1 MTVDEFKI
9 EVPFEI
15 ITNWQEIVDIL
26 AEIIKVPA
34 GLIMKY
40 DDPEIV
46 VLVSSRSKGN
56 PYIRG
61 QSEKLWSSGL
71 YCETVIRTGKKLMVP
86 NALEDENWKD
96 NPDIKLDMISYLGY
110 PLNLPDGRPFG
121 TICVLDNKHN
131 SYSEIYENLIEKFSK
146 LIQVDLEIIY
156 ANQLMGDKNRKLLDY
171 IDELKTLREITPICS
186 NCKSIQGKDGQWHS
200 LEKYLSGNLKTDL
213 SHGICPKCLN
223 KLYPEVKNGN

>member
-1 MTVDEFKI
+1 MSVEKFKMEIPENII
-9 EVPFEI
+9 E
-15 ITNWQEIVDIL
+15 NWQEIVNIL
-26 AEIIKVPA
+26 AEIIEVSA

-40 DDPEIV
+40 DDPEIE
-46 VLVSSRSKGN
+46 VLVSSNSEGN
-56 PYIRG
+56 PYSRG
-61 QSEKLWSSGL
+61 NREKLWSSGL
-71 YCETVIRTGKKLMVP
+71 YCETVICTRKKLMVP
-86 NALEDENWKD
+86 NALEEEEWKN
-96 NPDIKLDMISYLGY
+96 NPDVKLDMISYLGY

-156 ANQLMGDKNRKLLDY
+156 ANQLMGDKNRRLLDY

-186 NCKSIQGKDGQWHS
+186 NCKSILGSDGQWHS
-200 LEKYLSGNLKTDL
+200 LEEYLSGSLKTDL